1 MNTMIGIIFLKFI
14 ISQVQGLKFSN
25 SVRIPRIDLGE
36 VDLSDTPNCENQL
49 KKHRYECE
57 ANYRKAVIEELVR
70 HQMYE
75 RSESVKLEVCCG
87 IWRAKACVIKAANE
101 IPECGDEVV
110 KRYHVLPTDPHIE
123 EEVADMCSEYREDSV
138 ICSQPE
144 SFTSG
149 IFILALILLLLL
161 IIVYFICLFNLHL
174 IFGIFVFYS

>member
-1 MNTMIGIIFLKFI
+1 MIGIIFLKII
-14 ISQVQGLKFSN
+14 ISQVQGLKFSD

-36 VDLSDTPNCENQL
+36 VDLSDTPDCENQL

-57 ANYRKAVIEELVR
+57 ANYRKAVMKELVR

-87 IWRAKACVIKAANE
+87 VWRAKACVIKAAND
-101 IPECGDEVV
+101 IPECDDEVV
-110 KRYHVLPTDPHIE
+110 KRYRVLPTDPHIE
-123 EEVADMCSEYREDSV
+123 EEVADMCSEYSEDSV

-144 SFTSG
+144 SFTSC

-161 IIVYFICLFNLHL
+161 VIVYFICLFNLHL
-174 IFGIFVFYS
+174 IFGTFVFYS